1 MIIVWGWRVRFRTL
15 GQGVFFCPSCGGDR
29 HYNMQQGKRWFTL
42 FWIPFIPLKDVGE
55 PFVQCTTCR
64 NAYKP
69 AVLNQPTSAALSEAL
84 VSAMRGALVWLLRV
98 EAPTPVTI
106 GAAVEVLSATAQR
119 PWSEVELESDVASL
133 DLGTLAN
140 QLAGLATALNDHG
153 RERFL
158 ADCARVAAADGVIS
172 DGERNL
178 LNNVASS
185 LTMTP
190 AHAMGV
196 ITQVTQ
202 QAGQS
207 GQPGI

>member
-1 MIIVWGWRVRFRTL
+1 MFFIVWGFRVRFRTL
-15 GQGVFFCPSCGGDR
+15 SQGVFFCPSCGGDR
-29 HYNMQQGKRWFTL
+29 QYNLQQAKRWFTL
-42 FWIPFIPLKDVGE
+42 FWLPLIPLKDVGE

-69 AVLNQPTSAALSEAL
+69 AVLNQPTSAALSESL
-84 VSAMRGALVWLLRV
+84 VTAMRGALVWLLRV
-98 EAPTPVTI
+98 EAPTPTTI
-106 GAAVEVLSATAQR
+106 AAAVEVLSATAQR
-119 PWSEVELESDVASL
+119 PWSEAELEADVAQL
-133 DLGTLAN
+133 DLGGLAN
-140 QLAGLATALNDHG
+140 QLAGLAGALNDHG

-158 ADCARVAAADGVIS
+158 ADCTRVAAADGVIS

-196 ITQVTQ
+196 ITQVAQ
-202 QAGQS
+202 QAG
-207 GQPGI
+207 I